1 MNIIPT
7 MILTEYSSSARKINF
22 KMKKIL
28 KSDKSPAAVG
38 PYSQAIGY
46 NDLIFTAGQVALD
59 TTGVLVSEDIKEQT
73 RQALS
78 NLSHILEDNGSSLK
92 NVIKTTVFLTTM
104 DNFTPMNEVYAEFFG
119 DTLPARSTVAV
130 LGLPKNAIVEIEVI
144 AYKN

>member
-1 MNIIPT
+1 
-7 MILTEYSSSARKINF
+7 
-22 KMKKIL
+22 MKKIL
-28 KSDKSPAAVG
+28 KSDKAPAAVG

-59 TTGVLVSEDIKEQT
+59 TTGNLVSTEIKEQT

-104 DNFTPMNEVYAEFFG
+104 DNFIPMNEVYAEFFG
-119 DTLPARSTVAV
+119 ETLPARSTVAV
-130 LGLPKNAIVEIEVI
+130 SGLPKNAIVEIEVI